1 MATAGMSTRP
11 TIGVWP
17 VVLPSVHDPRLHAAA
32 VVMTIHVLGQTTL
45 GFAVSVPQI
54 VAAILGAA
62 LVEVAI
68 GATRHGVLAW
78 PASAMLTG
86 SGVALIMRVDGTVA
100 GDHWTFHRWWWFAL
114 VAIGS
119 LATKYLIRWRGGH
132 LFNPSNV
139 GLVIVFVVLGSSRV
153 EPLPFHWSEPS
164 LGLAVA
170 YAVIIVGGTLI
181 TRRLGL
187 LQMALT
193 FWLVF
198 GAGLAVVAASGHCMS
213 APWTPR
219 PVCDG
224 QFWWTVVASPEVCVF
239 LFFMLTDP
247 RTVPTTARSRVGF
260 AIVVA
265 AVATLLI
272 APQQTEFGAKVAL
285 LAALTIACA
294 SRPALAWAQ
303 PRWARLSRGT
313 THALSSD
320 ERGVLAGGMVV
331 AGVVLFLVATV
342 TVGAHAREADAII
355 PGEALPMMPAIDW
368 HAPEFVPDVTL
379 GAGVT
384 ELDPA
389 MASSGAR
396 RDLLRAVLLDLAV
409 ERELLERGDGEALAA
424 VDHGARL
431 AELRSALS
439 NSPTASDSADDQWP
453 TYTVSQ
459 GELVVRRAGRQA
471 TAVLALGVTGTEAL
485 GGTASPWSA
494 SIAVRRASDGRWLIV
509 EVKPR

>member
-1 MATAGMSTRP
+1 MSTPRS
-11 TIGVWP
+11 IGAWP
-17 VVLPSVHDPRLHAAA
+17 VTLPSVHDPRLHAAA
-32 VVMTIHVLGQTTL
+32 VVVTIHVLGQTTF

-62 LVEVAI
+62 TVEVAI
-68 GATRHGVLAW
+68 GAVRHGVLAW

-86 SGVALIMRVDGTVA
+86 SGVALIMRVDGTDP
-100 GDHWTFHRWWWFAL
+100 GDHWTFHRWWWFSL

-139 GLVIVFVVLGSSRV
+139 GLVIAFVVLGSSRV
-153 EPLPFHWSEPS
+153 EPLPFHWSEPG

-170 YAVIIVGGTLI
+170 YGVIIVGGALI

-198 GAGLAVVAASGHCMS
+198 GAGLAVIAASGHCMS

-224 QFWWTVVASPEVCVF
+224 QFWWAVVVSPEVCVF

-247 RTVPTTARSRVGF
+247 RTVPTSARSRVGF

-294 SRPALAWAQ
+294 ARPALAWAR
-303 PRWARLSRGT
+303 PRCATLSRRT
-313 THALSSD
+313 MRPLSSD
-320 ERGVLAGGMVV
+320 ERGLMAGVMVV
-331 AGVVLFLVATV
+331 AGVAVFVVATV
-342 TVGAHAREADAII
+342 AVGAHAREADAVI
-355 PGEALPMMPAIDW
+355 PGDALPMVPAIDW
-368 HAPEFVPDVTL
+368 KAPAFLPEVALAAD
-379 GAGVT
+379 VT
-384 ELDPA
+384 ELDPT
-389 MASSGAR
+389 MADTRSR
-396 RDLLRAVLLDLAV
+396 QDLLRAVLLDLAI
-409 ERELLERGDGEALAA
+409 ERELLERGDVEGLAA

-431 AELRSALS
+431 AEVRAALS
-439 NSPTASDSADDQWP
+439 SLSAASESADGQWP
-453 TYTVSQ
+453 TYTIADAS
-459 GELVVRRAGRQA
+459 LVVRRTGSQGS
-471 TAVLALGVTGTEAL
+471 AVLALEVTGTEL
-485 GGTASPWSA
+485 RGGATTPWSA
-494 SIAVRRASDGRWLIV
+494 SIALRRASDGRWLIV
-509 EVKPR
+509 EVKSG